1 MKSRE
6 KTNMKK
12 RSYFYYYLN
21 NLQLFD
27 SFLDNTKESTKIK
40 IMSS

>member
-12 RSYFYYYLN
+12 SYFYYYLN